1 MKKAIKFFE
10 EEITRLKNAPKIN
23 GCEMTEEWAEQIEIC
38 KIAKS
43 AIEKQ
48 IPRRAI
54 MKGFNPCEEICSVS
68 YLCPICKKHINIDKY
83 CYHCGQAI
91 DWSDTE

>member
-1 MKKAIKFFE
+1 MLIYRISFE
-10 EEITRLKNAPKIN
+10 EALERISFMIDKV
-23 GCEMTEEWAEQIEIC
+23 EMSTKDKYALTM
-38 KIAKS
+38 AKQS
-43 AIEKQ
+43 LEKQ
-48 IPRRAI
+48 IPKRAI